1 MKDLVSGI
9 RYDASNVISQAIGPS
24 KEFCMGYLNPGV
36 VGGEGYISTM
46 KLSVG
51 TVDVKDLDAIT
62 ERIVAKDRCEK
73 NDAYLGQV
81 NLMKASSFCGQ
92 NGAIWGFDLAM
103 HDDIAKRKEIST
115 CRHNPKER
123 TSLFIISV
131 RCWRQPN
138 VCSAVPRSAVS
149 LCFRELTYREVA
161 EKLWHAVLYGYGL

>member
-24 KEFCMGYLNPGV
+24 KAFCMGYLNPGV

-81 NLMKASSFCGQ
+81 NLMKASSFCASLAFTSSS
-92 NGAIWGFDLAM
+92 AIFSFLLFSIANRRQSSKLNTPCAFDCKIK
-103 HDDIAKRKEIST
+103 HSST
-115 CRHNPKER
+115 IIKLNPDLH
-123 TSLFIISV
+123 SVILFITFSFLYS
-131 RCWRQPN
+131 N
-138 VCSAVPRSAVS
+138 FKS
-149 LCFRELTYREVA
+149 LQIYTFRY
-161 EKLWHAVLYGYGL
+161 VLP

>member
-36 VGGEGYISTM
+36 ASGEGYISTM

-62 ERIVAKDRCEK
+62 EKIVAKDRCEK

-92 NGAIWGFDLAM
+92 NGAIWGFDLA
-103 HDDIAKRKEIST
+103 HCQKKGDA
-115 CRHNPKER
+115 
-123 TSLFIISV
+123 
-131 RCWRQPN
+131 
-138 VCSAVPRSAVS
+138 
-149 LCFRELTYREVA
+149 Y
-161 EKLWHAVLYGYGL
+161 LYAATA

>member
-81 NLMKASSFCGQ
+81 NLMKASSFADRMEPSG
-92 NGAIWGFDLAM
+92 DL
-103 HDDIAKRKEIST
+103 T
-115 CRHNPKER
+115 
-123 TSLFIISV
+123 
-131 RCWRQPN
+131 W
-138 VCSAVPRSAVS
+138 
-149 LCFRELTYREVA
+149 
-161 EKLWHAVLYGYGL
+161 